1 MTTPTDTTMGPGA
14 ETGVRPAVT
23 EPRALGRGLAS
34 LRLLVRDKRALI
46 AVPVLTLTVIVA
58 LFAPLIEP
66 HDPAQLGVGAPLQ
79 APSLEFPMGTDAF
92 GRDQLSRVIAGA
104 RISVAVAL
112 VVAGAAVAIGF
123 PLGLLVGYA
132 GGRLDF
138 VVGRTLDILFAFP
151 SLLLAL
157 VLSTILR
164 PGLRTVII
172 ALIIVYVPIVARF
185 VRGAVAAERRRDYVL
200 GAHIAG
206 ASPFRI
212 VVRHIVPN
220 TISPLIV
227 LTTAIMAF
235 TVLAEAALS
244 YLGFGTQPP
253 TSSWGKMLTEN
264 QTYASTEA
272 YLVVFPGLAI
282 TVLVLALN
290 LLGDSLRDHLDPRQR
305 ETV

>member
-1 MTTPTDTTMGPGA
+1 MTAVVQDAGVEAAPEVGATDSAGG
-14 ETGVRPAVT
+14 
-23 EPRALGRGLAS
+23 GRGLAS
-34 LRLLVRDKRALI
+34 LRFLLRDKRVWIAL
-46 AVPVLTLTVIVA
+46 PVLALMAVVA

-66 HDPAQLGVGAPLQ
+66 HDPTQLNVGAPLEL
-79 APSLEFPMGTDAF
+79 PSLEFPMGTDGF

-104 RISVAVAL
+104 RISVGVAL

-123 PLGLLVGYA
+123 PLGLIVGYA

-138 VVGRTLDILFAFP
+138 AVGRVLDVMFAFP

-157 VLSTILR
+157 VLSAILG

-185 VRGAVAAERRRDYVL
+185 VRGAVAAERQREYVF
-200 GAHIAG
+200 AARIAG
-206 ASPFRI
+206 ASPARI
-212 VVRHIVPN
+212 VMRHIVPN
-220 TISPLIV
+220 TISPLLV

-264 QTYASTEA
+264 QTYVATEP
-272 YLVVFPGLAI
+272 YLVIFPGVAI
-282 TVLVLALN
+282 TLLVLALN

-305 ETV
+305 ETL

>member
-1 MTTPTDTTMGPGA
+1 MTAVVQDAGVEAAPQAGA
-14 ETGVRPAVT
+14 ADSAAGGHG
-23 EPRALGRGLAS
+23 LGS
-34 LRLLVRDKRALI
+34 LRVLLRDKRALI
-46 AVPVLTLTVIVA
+46 ALPVLALMAVVA

-66 HDPAQLGVGAPLQ
+66 HDPAQLNVGPPLQ
-79 APSLEFPMGTDAF
+79 LPSLEFPMGTDGF

-104 RISVAVAL
+104 RISVGVAL

-123 PLGLLVGYA
+123 PLGLIVGYA

-138 VVGRTLDILFAFP
+138 AVGRVLDVMFAFP

-157 VLSTILR
+157 VLSAILG

-185 VRGAVAAERRRDYVL
+185 VRGAVATERQREYVF
-200 GAHIAG
+200 AARIAG
-206 ASPFRI
+206 ASPARI
-212 VVRHIVPN
+212 VMRHIVPN
-220 TISPLIV
+220 TISPLLV

-264 QTYASTEA
+264 QTYVATEP
-272 YLVVFPGLAI
+272 YLVIFPGVAI
-282 TVLVLALN
+282 TLLVLALN

-305 ETV
+305 ETL

>member
-1 MTTPTDTTMGPGA
+1 MTAVVQDAGVEAAPEIGA
-14 ETGVRPAVT
+14 ADS
-23 EPRALGRGLAS
+23 ALGGRGLGS
-34 LRLLVRDKRALI
+34 LRVLLRDKRALI
-46 AVPVLTLTVIVA
+46 ALPVLALMALVA
-58 LFAPLIEP
+58 LFAPLLEP
-66 HDPAQLGVGAPLQ
+66 HDPAQLNVGAALQ
-79 APSLEFPMGTDAF
+79 LPSVEFPMGTDGF

-104 RISVAVAL
+104 RISVGVAL
-112 VVAGAAVAIGF
+112 VVTGAAVAIGF
-123 PLGLLVGYA
+123 PLGLIVGYA

-138 VVGRTLDILFAFP
+138 AVGRVLDVMFAFP

-157 VLSTILR
+157 VLSAILG

-185 VRGAVAAERRRDYVL
+185 VRSAVTAERQREYVF
-200 GAHIAG
+200 AARIAG
-206 ASPFRI
+206 ASPARI
-212 VVRHIVPN
+212 VMRHIVPN
-220 TISPLIV
+220 TISPLLV

-264 QTYASTEA
+264 QTYVATEP
-272 YLVVFPGLAI
+272 YLVIFPGVAI
-282 TVLVLALN
+282 TLLVLALN

-305 ETV
+305 ETL